1 MKKKILFLVA
11 AFALFV
17 PSVLAAEPTLEDK
30 NFFANGT
37 SITVTDRTDGVEGA
51 LIKWEGGEQLVPAT
65 INIFGGSHNSDEK
78 ITTTNITIEGGTMHN
93 VFGGG
98 LHKSSVGTATVTVN
112 GGKFTGLVHGGG
124 ASSLSGT
131 TCHTWYEGTDK
142 TQATTVVENATLIIN
157 GGEFSSKSD
166 AFGGGEGKSYT
177 KKATL
182 LINDTFTGDIRYV
195 TGGGS
200 NGWTDEVN
208 VRLLGGKVKVLQAV
222 NRGFTLNSEMTVDG
236 ATVENAYASAE
247 GDNLE
252 LGVTESAVLDIVSG
266 KVTNV
271 APGQSGNPNETA
283 KDIAELSYVEGTVTN
298 GTDSFADKN
307 ITVNVRLTL
316 TSDNIKE
323 TISVPK
329 GTKFTDEELQQLIDE
344 INADLK
350 ADKFKLEGFFADKE
364 LKN

>member
-1 MKKKILFLVA
+1 MSILLRKGEEKMKKKILFLVA

-166 AFGGGEGKSYT
+166 AFEEEKE
-177 KKATL
+177 KATQKKL
-182 LINDTFTGDIRYV
+182 LY
-195 TGGGS
+195 
-200 NGWTDEVN
+200 
-208 VRLLGGKVKVLQAV
+208 
-222 NRGFTLNSEMTVDG
+222 
-236 ATVENAYASAE
+236 
-247 GDNLE
+247 
-252 LGVTESAVLDIVSG
+252 
-266 KVTNV
+266 
-271 APGQSGNPNETA
+271 
-283 KDIAELSYVEGTVTN
+283 
-298 GTDSFADKN
+298 
-307 ITVNVRLTL
+307 
-316 TSDNIKE
+316 
-323 TISVPK
+323 
-329 GTKFTDEELQQLIDE
+329 
-344 INADLK
+344 
-350 ADKFKLEGFFADKE
+350 
-364 LKN
+364 